1 MKDGVDFQVQTP
13 KYAPHAWWRNLS
25 LSTSKGQEK
34 KMSLVCRLKLHTH
47 THPDLL
53 LEVIQINSKTSSR
66 RTVKFLEF

>member
-34 KMSLVCRLKLHTH
+34 KMSPCMPSETSYTH
-47 THPDLL
+47 TPRSPLRGYP
-53 LEVIQINSKTSSR
+53 N
-66 RTVKFLEF
+66 